1 MPWDEQSETTISIK
15 EKFEVMMNVKL
26 RFMVKILQQWRIK
39 FSTRGELR
47 MENRYDNKNEMKSL
61 PCLPLLL
68 LPAKPFM
75 SHLTFHFSVYSIA
88 RDEGKWNSKTC
99 DFVTHFF
106 ILFLSSSRTSS
117 QHRTRPT
124 KTFFIVITFF
134 LTLALK
140 REEKL
145 SLFSH
150 KHFSRQFMRI
160 ILAHNGVHSSKP

>member
-1 MPWDEQSETTISIK
+1 
-15 EKFEVMMNVKL
+15 MNVKL

-124 KTFFIVITFF
+124 KTFFHCHHIFSDAGIKTRRKTFS
-134 LTLALK
+134 
-140 REEKL
+140 L
-145 SLFSH
+145 S
-150 KHFSRQFMRI
+150 I
-160 ILAHNGVHSSKP
+160 